1 MAHNNPLTHKAP
13 GNTIRSGICI
23 FLCLFLLISC
33 GEAPEVKFQRLT
45 SEGDAAFKHGEYRL
59 ALSTWL
65 TAETINNNNAEL
77 YSRLG
82 RTYLRLADYDQ
93 AKRSFKKAIQLEP
106 KAWNAHLELAKLQ
119 LITLEYE
126 SAKKSWEAIE
136 TKINLPEGHVFH
148 GDLLLFDQQ
157 YAEAE
162 KAYQR
167 ALTLNKDF
175 KIAEIRLAVCYL
187 FQKKDEEAEKIY
199 SSFTKHTSADP
210 EVLIQIGNFWKTKGD
225 APKAEMFFKE
235 AIQKAPDDL
244 IYEREL
250 ADYYYA
256 TGRYQDAYSVLDN
269 MRLKSPRNRY
279 INKFLVDTLLLQNRL
294 QEANSFFSSLPQE
307 MLSDFDWHLLKG
319 KYSLLSGEHYNAISH
334 FSSILENEP
343 NFPEVHYFL
352 ALAYLAGGQSNLAQK
367 SALKALTLDPE
378 HIDAELLLA
387 DIYYKKQEYDLSLE
401 YAQRII
407 EKEPE
412 NYRAHL
418 IAGNLYLAQKKF
430 KEALVKF
437 ATVRQ
442 LSPDLIS
449 PIYSMALTYELSGQT
464 SKASALY
471 RQILEQDA
479 NILDAATRYALL
491 LQQEKKHDEAKN
503 LFTTL
508 TVQNPESSK
517 HHQILGDIYW
527 NTGELENAEK
537 HYKKA
542 IELQPTSTSSYFRL
556 KDVYEKTGN
565 REGILLALQECI
577 TNNPSFLPAYT
588 ELARSHELQGATQQA
603 QNLLEKAVTSYPDS
617 PHLKNNLAW
626 FYLEHDINIDEAYL
640 LAQAA
645 YATVPDD
652 PAIMDTLGWAYYK
665 KDSLTRAMWILNEAL
680 TLSPDNPLILFH
692 LGTVYAAKGDTTNAV
707 KILRKALEKN
717 LPKPNHQKAKTIL
730 QSLTTK
736 QTL

>member
-1 MAHNNPLTHKAP
+1 M
-13 GNTIRSGICI
+13 
-23 FLCLFLLISC
+23 
-33 GEAPEVKFQRLT
+33 
-45 SEGDAAFKHGEYRL
+45 
-59 ALSTWL
+59 
-65 TAETINNNNAEL
+65 
-77 YSRLG
+77 
-82 RTYLRLADYDQ
+82 
-93 AKRSFKKAIQLEP
+93 
-106 KAWNAHLELAKLQ
+106 
-119 LITLEYE
+119 
-126 SAKKSWEAIE
+126 
-136 TKINLPEGHVFH
+136 
-148 GDLLLFDQQ
+148 
-157 YAEAE
+157 
-162 KAYQR
+162 
-167 ALTLNKDF
+167 
-175 KIAEIRLAVCYL
+175 
-187 FQKKDEEAEKIY
+187 
-199 SSFTKHTSADP
+199 
-210 EVLIQIGNFWKTKGD
+210 
-225 APKAEMFFKE
+225 
-235 AIQKAPDDL
+235 
-244 IYEREL
+244 
-250 ADYYYA
+250 
-256 TGRYQDAYSVLDN
+256 
-269 MRLKSPRNRY
+269 
-279 INKFLVDTLLLQNRL
+279 
-294 QEANSFFSSLPQE
+294 
-307 MLSDFDWHLLKG
+307 
-319 KYSLLSGEHYNAISH
+319 
-334 FSSILENEP
+334 
-343 NFPEVHYFL
+343 
-352 ALAYLAGGQSNLAQK
+352 
-367 SALKALTLDPE
+367 
-378 HIDAELLLA
+378 
-387 DIYYKKQEYDLSLE
+387 
-401 YAQRII
+401 
-407 EKEPE
+407 
-412 NYRAHL
+412 

-442 LSPDLIS
+442 LSPELIS

-503 LFTTL
+503 VFTTL

-617 PHLKNNLAW
+617 PHLKNSLAW